1 MSKTTVASTGIDLS
15 DTFAFTGTVTG
26 AGKVINSSRALYH

>member
-26 AGKVINSSRALYH
+26 AGAYEFPTEVTK